1 MIHESAGIA
10 KKQYLPKHK
19 EQFRQMGIPYYEEM
33 EDKKH
38 DRTHI
43 CNRYTQRS
51 TPDPADHLRPAS
63 DHHHRLHTTRHS
75 GNHTH
80 PKKTNPLH
88 PAKKHS
94 DISPFTFH
102 LNFPVFCHRIFQIL
116 AENIRF
122 VLNCTRTGCAFIST
136 SNDQKSAR
144 GRWSAC
150 MAGICNDVR
159 KSWHSEAPENGSGEV
174 LPALERV

>member
-102 LNFPVFCHRIFQIL
+102 LNFPVFC
-116 AENIRF
+116 
-122 VLNCTRTGCAFIST
+122 TGHYKPPLPT
-136 SNDQKSAR
+136 NR
-144 GRWSAC
+144 NPPG
-150 MAGICNDVR
+150 AG
-159 KSWHSEAPENGSGEV
+159 G
-174 LPALERV
+174 LRVWRAAATMWKI

>member
-1 MIHESAGIA
+1 MIQESAGIA

-43 CNRYTQRS
+43 YNRYTQRS
-51 TPDPADHLRPAS
+51 TPDPADHLCPAA
-63 DHHHRLHTTRHS
+63 DHHHRLHTTRHP

-88 PAKKHS
+88 PAKKRPN
-94 DISPFTFH
+94 ISPFTFH
-102 LNFPVFCHRIFQIL
+102 LNIHVFCTGHYKPPLPTNRNPPGADARHTRRPPAPGGFRPPNPMNLL
-116 AENIRF
+116 AF
-122 VLNCTRTGCAFIST
+122 AADL
-136 SNDQKSAR
+136 
-144 GRWSAC
+144 
-150 MAGICNDVR
+150 
-159 KSWHSEAPENGSGEV
+159 
-174 LPALERV
+174 